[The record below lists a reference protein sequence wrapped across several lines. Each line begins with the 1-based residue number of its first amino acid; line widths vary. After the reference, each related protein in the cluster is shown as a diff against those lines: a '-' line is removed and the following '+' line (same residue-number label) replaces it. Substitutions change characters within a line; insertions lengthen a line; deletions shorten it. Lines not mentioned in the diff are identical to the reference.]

1 MKKLILA
8 ILLLLSNTIAFAQSK
23 PDDIVGRWIT
33 ADKSVIVQIMKADQ
47 KYIGRIVWGKQKN
60 RKDHKNPD
68 QSKRNKYLLNSLILT
83 NFDHDGDNSYTNGE
97 IYDPN
102 TGKTYSS
109 NLTLVNKN
117 KLKVQGY
124 VGLTMF
130 GRSSHWIRV
139 VQKKAVPKKVSPK
152 KIITVKE

>member
-8 ILLLLSNTIAFAQSK
+8 IVLLLSHALAVAQVK

-33 ADKSVIVQIMKADQ
+33 ADKSVIVQIIKAEG
-47 KYIGRIVWGKQKN
+47 KYIGKIVWGKQKN

-68 QSKRNKYLLNSLILT
+68 ETKRSKYLLNSLILT
-83 NFDHDGDNSYTNGE
+83 NFDHNGENGYTNGE

-102 TGKTYSS
+102 SGKTYSS
-109 NLTLVNKN
+109 NLELVSHN

-130 GRSSHWIRV
+130 GRSSIWTRV
-139 VQKKAVPKKVSPK
+139 VHKKAATQKTIPKKPIVAK
-152 KIITVKE
+152 K